1 MDAITRAQ
9 KHIDTLEPAVSGSG
23 GHAATF
29 RACRILVN
37 DYNLSLDEAWPILL
51 TFNARCE
58 PPWNEKEL
66 RRKLEDAARR
76 PKGNYG
82 TDKSQGRKKPEPD
95 ALPPSKRIAK
105 GQAKYNPPPKAPT
118 EPPPVPQLD
127 SSVIATLAEKGA
139 PVLSRYFLAN
149 ISATDPAI
157 VTPDMY
163 LRALF
168 DTARGEKNNHFC
180 RPENARSV
188 PLARPSQT
196 HSHGRAGR
204 YYLPGAARGRILPY
218 QGREKKPPLFRMR
231 PHLASCFAGIRP
243 NGRREA
249 MAPGTHYSSSPHCLH
264 HLLRVPISAC
274 TLPPGSGHTRRM
286 ARVCGPDKARLSPHW
301 RGHPGPHKSSCHA
314 AVPGCYRTVNGQ
326 EKLQE
331 LLYFNPRPTL
341 RPLLYATPLRNVE
354 QDWTTRAAEIVARP
368 DEWPLPL
375 IQQAAAAC
383 TTYGLN
389 AALQSLTPL
398 LPPKK

>member
-1 MDAITRAQ
+1 
-9 KHIDTLEPAVSGSG
+9 
-23 GHAATF
+23 
-29 RACRILVN
+29 
-37 DYNLSLDEAWPILL
+37 
-51 TFNARCE
+51 
-58 PPWNEKEL
+58 
-66 RRKLEDAARR
+66 LEDAARR

-82 TDKSQGRKKPEPD
+82 TDKSQGRKKPEP
-95 ALPPSKRIAK
+95 ATLPPSKRIAK
-105 GQAKYNPPPKAPT
+105 GPAKYNPPPKAPT
-118 EPPPVPQLD
+118 GPPPVPQLD

-157 VTPDMY
+157 VTPDIY

-168 DTARGEKNNHFC
+168 DTARGEKTIIFADRKTQGQCLWPDQAKHIPTAA
-180 RPENARSV
+180 PEGIIFLGQPVDGFFRVKDGKKSRRSSECVLTWRHALLESDQMDNAKQWLQALITLPLPIVSITFSGSRSLHV
-188 PLARPSQT
+188 
-196 HSHGRAGR
+196 
-204 YYLPGAARGRILPY
+204 
-218 QGREKKPPLFRMR
+218 LFR
-231 PHLASCFAGIRP
+231 L
-243 NGRREA
+243 EA
-249 MAPGTHYSSSPHCLH
+249 ATHEE
-264 HLLRVPISAC
+264 
-274 TLPPGSGHTRRM
+274 
-286 ARVCGPDKARLSPHW
+286 W
-301 RGHPGPHKSSCHA
+301 RGYVDQIKPALALIGADVQALTNHLVMPRL
-314 AVPGCYRTVNGQ
+314 PGCYRTVNG
-326 EKLQE
+326 EKKLQE

>member
-66 RRKLEDAARR
+66 RCKLEDAARR

-82 TDKSQGRKKPEPD
+82 TDKSQGRKKPEPA
-95 ALPPSKRIAK
+95 ALPPAKRIAK

-118 EPPPVPQLD
+118 GPPPVPQLD

-168 DTARGEKNNHFC
+168 DTARGEKTIIFADRKTQGQCLWPDQAKHIPTAAPDGIIFLGQPVDGFY
-180 RPENARSV
+180 RIRDGKKSRRSSECV
-188 PLARPSQT
+188 LTWRHALLESDQMDDVKQWLQALITLPLPIVSITFSGSRSL
-196 HSHGRAGR
+196 HV
-204 YYLPGAARGRILPY
+204 
-218 QGREKKPPLFRMR
+218 LFR
-231 PHLASCFAGIRP
+231 L
-243 NGRREA
+243 EA
-249 MAPGTHYSSSPHCLH
+249 ATHEE
-264 HLLRVPISAC
+264 
-274 TLPPGSGHTRRM
+274 
-286 ARVCGPDKARLSPHW
+286 W
-301 RGHPGPHKSSCHA
+301 RGYVDQIKPALALIGADIQALTNHLVMPRCPA
-314 AVPGCYRTVNGQ
+314 AIAP
-326 EKLQE
+326 
-331 LLYFNPRPTL
+331 
-341 RPLLYATPLRNVE
+341 
-354 QDWTTRAAEIVARP
+354 
-368 DEWPLPL
+368 
-375 IQQAAAAC
+375 
-383 TTYGLN
+383 
-389 AALQSLTPL
+389 
-398 LPPKK
+398 